1 MRHSLCKFILNI
13 FYVVSLSLF
22 LTLECV
28 TNQNSKF
35 FLKIILQKGIILLY
49 RKKRYEEIMQIV
61 F

>member
-35 FLKIILQKGIILLY
+35 LKIILQKGIILLY